1 MLMQNLGVSTKEH
14 YGMLWYFLE
23 WSIPSPWV
31 KGITE
36 KLGGDYFL
44 SLDKK
49 KSIFKLTFI
58 NFALV

>member
-1 MLMQNLGVSTKEH
+1 MQNFGVSTKEH

-31 KGITE
+31 EGIKE

-49 KSIFKLTFI
+49 KVFLSL
-58 NFALV
+58 N